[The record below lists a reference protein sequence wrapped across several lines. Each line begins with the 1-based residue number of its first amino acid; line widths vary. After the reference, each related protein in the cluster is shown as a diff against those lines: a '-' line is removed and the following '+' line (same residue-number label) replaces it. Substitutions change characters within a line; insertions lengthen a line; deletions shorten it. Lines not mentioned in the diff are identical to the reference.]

1 MSRPVVAVLEPIHQR
16 AMDHLAERVEV
27 IGPGETDG
35 WHARADAVIVRAVPV
50 GAADIAAAPRLRV
63 VAKHGAGLDNIDVGA
78 CEAAG
83 IAVRSTPGANAD
95 SVADLALAMA
105 LALARRLLPHTEALR
120 NGTALRGPQHRGFE
134 LGELEAGIVGVGAIG
149 SRVARRL
156 TAGFGATVYGLDPYL
171 EAWPDGVTRVSS
183 LAELLERSRL
193 VFLHVPL
200 TDETAMMFDAAAI
213 ARLRPGA
220 ILVNCARGGI
230 VDEAALAEALHA
242 GRLTGAAS
250 DVFAAEPAFESPL
263 LAAPN
268 FIATPHSGAQTE
280 RGLVNVGLAVADKVL
295 DALDV
300 APVPNPQGG
309 KP

>member
-16 AMDHLAERVEV
+16 AMERLAERAEV
-27 IGPGETDG
+27 LGPGETDG
-35 WHARADAVIVRAVPV
+35 WHARADAVVVRATPI
-50 GAADIAAAPRLRV
+50 GPADVAEAPKLRV
-63 VAKHGAGLDNIDVGA
+63 VAKHGAGLDNIDAAA

-83 IAVRSTPGANAD
+83 VAVLSTPGVNAD

-105 LALARRLLPHTEALR
+105 LALARRLLTHTEALR
-120 NGTALRGPQHRGFE
+120 AGTALRGPEHRGFE

-171 EAWPDGVTRVSS
+171 TRWPEGVTPVAD
-183 LAELLERSRL
+183 LAGLLERARL
-193 VFLHVPL
+193 VFVHVPL
-200 TDETAMMFDAAAI
+200 TDETAMMFDRAAI
-213 ARLRPGA
+213 ARLKPGA

-250 DVFAAEPAFESPL
+250 DVFAAEPVFESPL

-268 FIATPHSGAQTE
+268 FVATPHAGAQTE
-280 RGLVNVGLAVADKVL
+280 RGLLNVGLAVADKVL
-295 DALDV
+295 AALDG
-300 APVPNPQGG
+300 APAR
-309 KP
+309 